1 MKIIANSGGR
11 SPSYIVEVSEDE
23 LAVMAGYRGA
33 YDDNMRQLRDRNGI
47 IPSGSVIPFKA
58 NMERIWS
65 LAIHESKAQDAA
77 DTLRALAGLLDK
89 ALPAVSLPP
98 VPALVD
104 PVAVDQAAK
113 ETPAHD

>member
-11 SPSYIVEVSEDE
+11 SPSYIIEVSEDD
-23 LAVMAGYRGA
+23 LAMMAGFRGQF
-33 YDDNMRQLRDRNGI
+33 DDGWRALRDRSGTV
-47 IPSGSVIPFKA
+47 PTGSVIPFKA
-58 NMERIWS
+58 NMGRIRS
-65 LAIHESKAQDAA
+65 LAHHEAKAKDAA

-89 ALPAVSLPP
+89 TLPAVSLPP

-113 ETPAHD
+113 EPPND